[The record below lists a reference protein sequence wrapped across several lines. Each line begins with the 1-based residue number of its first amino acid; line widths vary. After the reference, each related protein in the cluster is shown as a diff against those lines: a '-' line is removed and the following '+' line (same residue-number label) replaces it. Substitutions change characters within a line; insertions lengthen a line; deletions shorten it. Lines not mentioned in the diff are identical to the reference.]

1 MTTEMTIEDKIAS
14 IERLLGSNDVSMR
27 LPNEMSKESFFEF
40 ANTIINQARRLLN
53 PNGIDNLN
61 DEEKTEAYATM
72 HSTLDG
78 ILNCFLE
85 YNPSVA
91 GHKM

>member
-14 IERLLGSNDVSMR
+14 IERLLGSDVPMR
-27 LPNEMSKESFFEF
+27 LPNEMSKESFIEY

-78 ILNCFLE
+78 IINCFLE

-91 GHKM
+91 GHRM